1 MQVGSVP
8 CLLGDVDTRPF
19 KSQIKW
25 DQISL
30 YFKTPL
36 EAITVIESM
45 DSKVLEKMGE
55 DAADVYHRLLKLGK
69 WNHLLIND
77 LYLQG
82 S

>member
-1 MQVGSVP
+1 MKNLIIAFMTLMFVN
-8 CLLGDVDTRPF
+8 TF
-19 KSQIKW
+19 
-25 DQISL
+25 
-30 YFKTPL
+30 
-36 EAITVIESM
+36 AA
-45 DSKVLEKMGE
+45 EKMGE